1 MVTQDKNI
9 KDFKDFL
16 LIFFFNGK
24 PDDNFNSVTIENI
37 DYFLKPYIKNKDGF
51 SKELKQSLK
60 WIKSNE
66 ISSNQMAQK
75 LNKKFHSLYE
85 ISIKQKSLVVEPIK
99 KNKENKPK
107 QSTTTAKKTSTTA
120 KNSTTTAKKS
130 TTKNSLCNK
139 QITFSKEEILDY
151 SATINSLLGVGDKY
165 CILDNKGGGDC
176 FFLAMEKAVQNDPKF
191 KSSRNDIL
199 SKPSIKKFRT
209 LVADNFNFNL
219 YRELKQVY
227 EPLKQSLNNPSLTQD
242 QQEFVRDTIND
253 MGLLLDK
260 NDLLVS
266 QDKYKKFI
274 KTKNY
279 WANAQTI
286 ALIEQLLPLKFIIFS
301 NDSDAGEFYVSAT
314 PTTKSIRTLKYIML
328 IKNDSHFSL
337 LIVKDPQQFI
347 FDYDNLPKEVK
358 SNTNFAN
365 YIRLSENL

>member
-1 MVTQDKNI
+1 M
-9 KDFKDFL
+9 
-16 LIFFFNGK
+16 
-24 PDDNFNSVTIENI
+24 TIENI

-60 WIKSNE
+60 WMKSNE
-66 ISSNQMAQK
+66 TSSNQMAQK

-85 ISIKQKSLVVEPIK
+85 ISFEKKSLVVEPIK

-107 QSTTTAKKTSTTA
+107 QSTTTAKKLS
-120 KNSTTTAKKS
+120 
-130 TTKNSLCNK
+130 TKNSLCNK
-139 QITFSKEEILDY
+139 QITFSKDEILNF
-151 SATINSLLGVGDKY
+151 SAEINSLLGVDDKY

-176 FFLAMEKAVQNDPKF
+176 FFLAMEKAVQNDPQF
-191 KSSRNDIL
+191 KSSRHDDIL

-219 YRELKQVY
+219 YRSLQQLYK
-227 EPLKQSLNNPSLTQD
+227 PLKQSLDNPSLTQD
-242 QQEFVRDTIND
+242 RKEDVRDTIND

-260 NDLLVS
+260 NDRLVS
-266 QDKYKKFI
+266 QNKYKKFI

-337 LIVKDPQQFI
+337 VIVKDPQQFI